1 VEKSVTVRTQIRA
14 VLALIWFDGVLPI
27 RRSPFNVVNF
37 VVSPLTILFFIY
49 LFAGPGKV
57 GFAVAGGLTAV
68 IVGSCIILETEAAF
82 IRLVVRLQDMFVSS
96 PLSPV
101 SYVLGLSIALL
112 LNGLAGIALFSIL
125 LAVTGGVSAIGAL
138 EIALACVLTW
148 ASVSSLGFVL
158 STFARDMR
166 DLWVYAPL
174 FTVLLSFLP
183 PIFYPITLIPIQFRF
198 VAYLAP
204 TTYPA
209 QIIQMAAKLIPFS
222 ASSLIFDFTGGTIY
236 VLILVILAAKLARWR
251 QR

>member
-1 VEKSVTVRTQIRA
+1 MTARSQIRA
-14 VLALIWFDGVLPI
+14 VLALVWFDGVLPI
-27 RRSPFNVVNF
+27 KRSPFNVVNF
-37 VVSPLTILFFIY
+37 VISPLTILFFIY
-49 LFAGPGKV
+49 LFAGPGKAE
-57 GFAVAGGLTAV
+57 FAISGGLIAV

-101 SYVLGLSIALL
+101 SYVLGLSLALL
-112 LNGLAGIALFSIL
+112 LNGLAGIVLFSL
-125 LAVTGGVSAIGAL
+125 LLVASGAVSAIGAL
-138 EIALACVLTW
+138 EIALACIMTW

-174 FTVLLSFLP
+174 FTVTLSFLP
-183 PIFYPITLIPIQFRF
+183 PIFYPITLIPPQFRF
-198 VAYLAP
+198 IAYFAP

-209 QIIQMAAKLIPFS
+209 QIIQMATKLIPFS
-222 ASSLIFDFTGGTIY
+222 TTGFVFDIAVGSAY
-236 VLILVILAAKLARWR
+236 VLMLVLFAAKLARWR

>member
-1 VEKSVTVRTQIRA
+1 MSLRTQLRA
-14 VLALIWFDGVLPI
+14 VFALIWFDGLLPI
-27 RRSPFNVVNF
+27 RRSPMNAVNF

-49 LFAGPGKV
+49 LFAGPKDAE
-57 GFAVAGGLTAV
+57 FAISGGLTAV

-101 SYVLGLSIALL
+101 SYVLGLSVALL
-112 LNGLAGIALFSIL
+112 LNGLAGIILFSAL
-125 LAVTGGVSAIGAL
+125 LAASGAVSATGGL

-148 ASVSSLGFVL
+148 AAVSSLGFVL

-174 FTVLLSFLP
+174 FTVVLSFLP
-183 PIFYPITLIPIQFRF
+183 PVFYPITYIPAEFRF

-209 QIIQMAAKLIPFS
+209 QIIQMATKLIPFS
-222 ASSLIFDFTGGTIY
+222 STGLLFDFAGGIVY
-236 VLILVILAAKLARWR
+236 VIILVLFAARLARWR

>member
-1 VEKSVTVRTQIRA
+1 MTLQAQIKA
-14 VLALIWFDGVLPI
+14 VLALIWFDGLLPI

-49 LFAGPGKV
+49 LFAGPDKAK
-57 GFAVAGGLTAV
+57 FAISGGLTAV

-112 LNGLAGIALFSIL
+112 LNGLAGIVLFSIL
-125 LAVTGGVSAIGAL
+125 LAASGGASAIGAF
-138 EIALACVLTW
+138 EIALACIMTW

-198 VAYLAP
+198 LAYLVP

-209 QIIQMAAKLIPFS
+209 QIIQMAANLIPFS
-222 ASSLIFDFTGGTIY
+222 SSGFLLDFLCGAIY
-236 VLILVILAAKLARWR
+236 VFVLLVLAVKVSRWR